1 LINVHSIMRT
11 LITPDYMTAL
21 TGWRFWKIRRTS
33 KDGNLWLRS
42 VVRNE
47 LWPPME
53 RLEARSSFYQDSS
66 TIIIPGARS
75 ANGIYAYKTASD
87 ALENIDH
94 YCYRGTFLGKV
105 SLWGVIQ
112 KHHFGYRSQFA
123 YPLSL
128 VSGIC
133 CVCKRIVNLKSEP
146 FAIGWASLH
155 FTEDFSVSG
164 FLCEECNEKYYS
176 VDMESSHRELA
187 ELVDR
192 YCIGIE

>member
-1 LINVHSIMRT
+1 
-11 LITPDYMTAL
+11 MTAL

-33 KDGNLWLRS
+33 RDGNLWLRS

-53 RLEARSSFYQDSS
+53 RFVAQSSSYKEAVQSG
-66 TIIIPGARS
+66 IPPEAHS
-75 ANGIYAYKTASD
+75 ASGIYAYKSTPD
-87 ALENIDH
+87 ALKNIDRH
-94 YCYRGTFLGKV
+94 CYRGTFLGKV

-112 KHHFGYRSQFA
+112 KHQFGFRAQFA

-128 VSGIC
+128 VFGIC
-133 CVCKRIVNLKSEP
+133 CVCKQTVSLKSEP

-164 FLCEECNEKYYS
+164 FLCEGCNEKYYS
-176 VDMESSHRELA
+176 IDVESSHKELE
-187 ELVDR
+187 ELTNR
-192 YCIGIE
+192 YGIGIE

>member
-1 LINVHSIMRT
+1 
-11 LITPDYMTAL
+11 MTAL

-53 RLEARSSFYQDSS
+53 RFVAQRSSHKEAVQSG
-66 TIIIPGARS
+66 IPPEAQS
-75 ANGIYAYKTASD
+75 AIGIYAYKTILD
-87 ALENIDH
+87 ALENIDR

-112 KHHFGYRSQFA
+112 KHQFGYRAQFA
-123 YPLSL
+123 YPVSL
-128 VSGIC
+128 ASGIC
-133 CVCKRIVNLKSEP
+133 CVCEGTVNLKSEP

-155 FTEDFSVSG
+155 ITEDFSVSG
-164 FLCEECNEKYYS
+164 FLCKECNEKYYS
-176 VDMESSHRELA
+176 VDMGTSHRELT
-187 ELVDR
+187 ELTNR
-192 YCIGIE
+192 YGIEIE

>member
-1 LINVHSIMRT
+1 
-11 LITPDYMTAL
+11 MTVL

-33 KDGNLWLRS
+33 KDGHLWLRS

-53 RLEARSSFYQDSS
+53 RFVAQRSSYKEAVQSG
-66 TIIIPGARS
+66 IPPEAHS
-75 ANGIYAYKTASD
+75 ASGIYAYKTILD

-112 KHHFGYRSQFA
+112 KHQFGFRAQFA

-128 VSGIC
+128 VFGIC
-133 CVCKRIVNLKSEP
+133 CVCKQTVSLKSEP

-155 FTEDFSVSG
+155 ITEDFSVSG
-164 FLCEECNEKYYS
+164 FLCEGCNEKYYS
-176 VDMESSHRELA
+176 VDMDTSHRELA
-187 ELVDR
+187 ELTNR
-192 YCIGIE
+192 YGIEIE

>member
-1 LINVHSIMRT
+1 MRT

-21 TGWRFWKIRRTS
+21 TGWRFWKIRRIS

-53 RLEARSSFYQDSS
+53 KFEARCSFSRETDQSRVP
-66 TIIIPGARS
+66 PGAHS
-75 ANGIYAYKTASD
+75 ASGIYAYKTTFD
-87 ALENIDH
+87 ALENIDR

-112 KHHFGYRSQFA
+112 KHHFGYRAQFA

-133 CVCKRIVNLKSEP
+133 CVCKRIVSLKSEP

-155 FTEDFSVSG
+155 LTEDFSVSG

-176 VDMESSHRELA
+176 VDTEISNSELA

-192 YCIGIE
+192 YRIGIE

>member
-1 LINVHSIMRT
+1 
-11 LITPDYMTAL
+11 MTAL
-21 TGWRFWKIRRTS
+21 TGWRFWKIRRTLR
-33 KDGNLWLRS
+33 DGKLWLRS

-47 LWPPME
+47 LWPPID
-53 RLEARSSFYQDSS
+53 RFEAQ
-66 TIIIPGARS
+66 PGISPGSHS
-75 ANGIYAYKTASD
+75 ASGIYAYKTSLN
-87 ALENIDH
+87 ALENIDR

-112 KHHFGYRSQFA
+112 KHQFGYRAQFA

-133 CVCKRIVNLKSEP
+133 CVCKRTVSLKSEP

-176 VDMESSHRELA
+176 VDMEASRRELV
-187 ELVDR
+187 ELIDR